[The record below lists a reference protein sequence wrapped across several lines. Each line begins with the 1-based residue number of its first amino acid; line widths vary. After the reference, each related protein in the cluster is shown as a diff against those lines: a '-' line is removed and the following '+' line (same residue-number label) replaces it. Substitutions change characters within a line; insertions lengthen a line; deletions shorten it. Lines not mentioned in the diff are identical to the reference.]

1 MLLAIGWL
9 FGATGASQAAP
20 PGSPSAPRQPVIVD
34 AADSSVD
41 YQSDTA
47 SFKDI
52 VVSQGDTR
60 VTAERAKATGLDFKG
75 SRWTFEGNVL
85 MTMQPGGDTLRSD
98 QAIVQIR
105 DNRVAQTTATGS
117 PAQFEQQGANSRPAI
132 HGHADR
138 IDFDATNETLR
149 LTGDASLSN
158 GDNEITG
165 PLLIYSL
172 RDQKL
177 TARSPGRSRSV
188 HVTIVQPTPNGDSAI
203 RDSTTKPEGARSRAP
218 KSDRSR

>member
-1 MLLAIGWL
+1 MGWL
-9 FGATGASQAAP
+9 AGAASVLEAAP
-20 PGSPSAPRQPVIVD
+20 HVSPPAPQQPVIVD

-41 YQSDTA
+41 YQNDTA

-60 VTAERAKATGLDFKG
+60 VTAERAQATGLDFKG

-85 MTMQPGGDTLRSD
+85 MTLHPGDTLRSD

-105 DNRVAQTTATGS
+105 DNRVAQTTATGR
-117 PAQFEQQGANSRPAI
+117 PAQFEQRGVNSHPAI
-132 HGHADR
+132 HGHADQ
-138 IDFDATNETLR
+138 IVFDATNETLR
-149 LTGDASLSN
+149 LAGDAWLSA

-172 RDQKL
+172 RNERV
-177 TARSPGRSRSV
+177 TALSPGGRRRV
-188 HVTIVQPTPNGDSAI
+188 QLTIAQPTPGGDSAT
-203 RDSTTKPEGARSRAP
+203 RDSAVKPAEAARSGAARSR
-218 KSDRSR
+218 

>member
-1 MLLAIGWL
+1 MVLAIGWL
-9 FGATGASQAAP
+9 TGAAWALEAAP
-20 PGSPSAPRQPVIVD
+20 HAPSPVPQLPVIVD

-60 VTAERAKATGLDFKG
+60 VTAERARATGLDFKG

-85 MTMQPGGDTLRSD
+85 MTLRPGDTLRSD
-98 QAIVQIR
+98 QAVVQIR
-105 DNRVAQTTATGS
+105 DNRVAQTTATGR
-117 PAQFEQQGANSRPAI
+117 PAQFEQRGANSRPAI
-132 HGHADR
+132 RGHADQ
-138 IDFDATNETLR
+138 IVFDAANETMR
-149 LTGDASLSN
+149 LAGNAWLSA

-172 RDQKL
+172 RSERV
-177 TARSPGRSRSV
+177 TALSPGGSRRV
-188 HVTIVQPTPNGDSAI
+188 QLTIVQPTPNGDSAT
-203 RDSTTKPEGARSRAP
+203 RDSAVKPAGAARSR
-218 KSDRSR
+218 